1 MIKIEEMDCFPL
13 FSNQA
18 TTRFNVSTHIRTRLL
33 FIVCCTSL
41 FLIRPSSTQAQ
52 AVGNIPDLGIEI
64 SPRLLYDAS
73 SSSLFAHVL
82 YARIASLDQVDPNGR
97 GMGDIKTI
105 FLAAGARSKDLQTPD
120 FRWRAGLIAMDLIRT
135 PISMGLSVIDYD
147 QSGLPD
153 TDVKWLNLRI
163 GPSLFLGNERTH
175 FALRAVGTG
184 GITTLKLGTFSYT
197 RLGFEEEVNT
207 RKRSYEVGYQ
217 GEVRILLKNFIS
229 IIAHYQ
235 HRNLLGGLR
244 PTFDRATGK
253 LGFKFSSALSA
264 QGIYFI
270 EEAAVS
276 PVSKVRHVYG
286 GSLSFVF

>member
-1 MIKIEEMDCFPL
+1 MRMPP
-13 FSNQA
+13 
-18 TTRFNVSTHIRTRLL
+18 V
-33 FIVCCTSL
+33 
-41 FLIRPSSTQAQ
+41 QAQ

-64 SPRLLYDAS
+64 SPKFLYDES
-73 SSSLFAHVL
+73 SSSIFAHVL
-82 YARIASLDQVDPNGR
+82 YARIASLAQIDPNAK

-105 FLAAGARSKDLQTPD
+105 FFAAGARSKDLQTPD

-147 QSGLPD
+147 QSGLLD
-153 TDVKWLNLRI
+153 TDVKWINLRI

-175 FALRAVGTG
+175 FAIRAIGTG
-184 GITTLKLGTFSYT
+184 GITTLKLGSFSYS
-197 RLGFEEEVNT
+197 RLGFEEEINT

-217 GEVRILLKNFIS
+217 GEVRILLKNFVS

-235 HRNLLGGLR
+235 HRNLLGGIR
-244 PTFDRATGK
+244 PTFQRATGK
-253 LGFKFSSALSA
+253 LGFKFSPAVSL

-270 EEAAVS
+270 EEATVNPAT
-276 PVSKVRHVYG
+276 KLRHVYG